1 MTKHKDNIGGVI
13 RGLLN
18 GVKHTPETIAPL
30 IDIDRKTIDA
40 VIEGKAPLTEEIERA
55 IVSITGINQR
65 DLYPAELADQFPIID
80 DTDNGVVVCRAADT
94 AKSERTLSRGPAN
107 TPYYI
112 YADTAMSNLS
122 TFRPEWIKELYLHDG
137 ESADLPDWAF
147 NKGHFE
153 HQMTYFIGP
162 VNFYW
167 IDKDGKRRV
176 EQMNTGDTNYIVP
189 FVPHTFTTRKEGEGL
204 ILAVTYGGAIAGP
217 GFKGQITK
225 LSIEDYLKQT
235 KEKLATVNFVKDEK
249 VVDGVAILKHE
260 NAGDHLVGSSYQ
272 PDTRVR
278 ELVFTSGQNEI
289 SEMVDSDRWVYNVGT
304 EAVTLAWN
312 GQTAEFKPD
321 DSLFIKPGTKHV
333 FQKIGSGDG
342 AKLLVVDIKP
352 AAGDPYQE
360 LKMIETY
367 SGDNGLRRVHTETT
381 RWY

>member
-30 IDIDRKTIDA
+30 IGVEQKTLEA
-40 VIEGKAPLTEEIERA
+40 VIEGQAPLTAEIEQA

-65 DLYPAELADQFPIID
+65 DLYPAEATDQFPIID
-80 DTDNGVVVCRAADT
+80 DTNQGVVICRAAAT

-107 TPYYI
+107 VPYYI
-112 YADTAMSNLS
+112 YADTAMSNVS
-122 TFRPEWIKELYLHDG
+122 TFRPEWIKELYVHDG
-137 ESADLPDWAF
+137 TNTDLPDWAF

-167 IDKDGKRRV
+167 IDKDGQKHV
-176 EQMNTGDTNYIVP
+176 EQMNSGDTNYIVP

-204 ILAVTYGGAIAGP
+204 ILAVTYGGAIADSV
-217 GFKGQITK
+217 FKGQITK
-225 LSIEDYLKQT
+225 LTVEDYLKEVT
-235 KEKLATVNFVKDEK
+235 EKLAGVNFIKDEK
-249 VVDGVAILKHE
+249 VVDGVAILKHQD
-260 NAGDHLVGSSYQ
+260 AGAELVSSSYQ

-278 ELVFTSGQNEI
+278 ELVFAAAQNEI
-289 SEMVDSDRWVYNVGT
+289 TEMVDSDRWVYNVGT

-312 GQTAEFKPD
+312 GQTAEFHPN
-321 DSLFIKPGTKHV
+321 DSLFIKPGTSHTFK
-333 FQKIGSGDG
+333 KTGNGDQV
-342 AKLLVVDIKP
+342 KLLVVDIKP

-360 LKMIETY
+360 LKVIEHY
-367 SGDNGLRRVHTETT
+367 AGAKGLARVHTETT